1 MNPLMQQQFTSVWD
15 ALEDTPDAAENMR
28 MRAHLMRSLVRFIK
42 SSNLTQSQ
50 AAQLFG
56 VTQPRISDLIRGKIG
71 LFGVE
76 ALVSMAARAGFRV
89 HVQLQQTACQT
100 STCTTDAL
108 AIA

>member
-1 MNPLMQQQFTSVWD
+1 MNALMQQQFTSIWD

-28 MRAHLMRSLVRFIK
+28 MRSHLIRELVKLIK

-56 VTQPRISDLIRGKIG
+56 VTQPRISDLMRGKIG

-89 HVQLQQTACQT
+89 HVQLQQNSA
-100 STCTTDAL
+100 CTTDVF
-108 AIA
+108 AIT